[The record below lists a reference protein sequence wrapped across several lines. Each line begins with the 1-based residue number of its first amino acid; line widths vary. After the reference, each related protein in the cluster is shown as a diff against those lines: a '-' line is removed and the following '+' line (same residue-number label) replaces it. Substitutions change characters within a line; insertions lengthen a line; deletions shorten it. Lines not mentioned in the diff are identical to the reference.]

1 MGLPWIRLDTSTF
14 DHPKILELMDA
25 KQFRAIVVHLAGMAY
40 SGKHGLD
47 GFIPKAALRVIGG
60 TPADAER
67 LIMADLWIPHDRAGW
82 DVHGWREYQFS
93 SEEHEARKQ
102 RLSERGRKAAEAKWK
117 NRRSGDA

>member
-14 DHPKILELMDA
+14 DHPKMLELMEA
-25 KQFRAIVVHLAGMAY
+25 KQYRAIVVHLSGMAY

-60 TPADAER
+60 TAADVRHLIGVGLWDLAEN
-67 LIMADLWIPHDRAGW
+67 GW
-82 DVHGWREYQFS
+82 DVHGWRDYQFS
-93 SEEHEARKQ
+93 SEEHEARRQ

-117 NRRSGDA
+117 NQRKRDE